1 MKVSMTLLALLL
13 ALLVGCSSQPRR
25 IDCEGHLRPI
35 NPPASVTTGS
45 THP

>member
-1 MKVSMTLLALLL
+1 MKVSVTLLVMLF
-13 ALLVGCSSQPRR
+13 ALLVGCSSHPRR

-35 NPPASVTTGS
+35 NPPAPTTG